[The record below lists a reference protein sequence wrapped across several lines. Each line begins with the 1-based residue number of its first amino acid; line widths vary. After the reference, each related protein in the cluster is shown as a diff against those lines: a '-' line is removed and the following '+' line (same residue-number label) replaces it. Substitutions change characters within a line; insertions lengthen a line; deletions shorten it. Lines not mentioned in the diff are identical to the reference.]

1 MLRWLLSPVRGTT
14 LRSLTR
20 RSALETGLRFPIVGG
35 DGFWRAYPYHV
46 ILAGLGPAAHV
57 PEVLYRRW
65 KREGSLTKTWR
76 PEELET
82 LVTGLR
88 ESADVCLGFLSSLG
102 LEPADEAAV
111 RYGIYLLWMF
121 RLRNGE
127 ARLSSDGTLL
137 AAAQLVP
144 AFGQL
149 DDPEAVLASQPHDVQ
164 AWMRDAEAR
173 LTQATTRAERKL
185 RRRALA

>member
-20 RSALETGLRFPIVGG
+20 RSALQAGLRFPEVGG

-57 PEVLYRRW
+57 PEVLYWRW

-76 PEELET
+76 PDALET

-88 ESADVCLGFLSSLG
+88 ESAEVCLDFVTSLD
-102 LEPADEAAV
+102 LEPDDEAAV

-121 RLRNGE
+121 RLRGGE
-127 ARLSSDGTLL
+127 TRLSADHVLL
-137 AAAQLVP
+137 DAAQVHP
-144 AFGQL
+144 AFGQMA
-149 DDPEAVLASQPHDVQ
+149 ESTAVTASQPDDVQ
-164 AWMRDAEAR
+164 VWIRDAEDRLERATAR
-173 LTQATTRAERKL
+173 AQRKL
-185 RRRALA
+185 GKRALA